1 MEKSEKRFWNKV
13 LAKAIYSKKFNWN
26 MIRAEIGLFWA
37 ILTPTEQQHKQ
48 TQIKALFRIL
58 QKLNKH
64 IFGQLLEPTFM

>member
-1 MEKSEKRFWNKV
+1 
-13 LAKAIYSKKFNWN
+13 

-58 QKLNKH
+58 QKLNKQ